1 MNLFDLAGSPAG
13 PASETCSRKACRSGA
28 EWQLLWNN
36 PKIHT
41 PERRKTWLACAEHRA
56 WLEDYLQT
64 RGLWKETVRMTA
76 SGAETGE
83 PGTGRAG

>member
-1 MNLFDLAGSPAG
+1 MNLFDLAGSGSGTAPPAG
-13 PASETCSRKACRSGA
+13 TVCSRKACRAGA

-41 PERRKTWLACAEHRA
+41 PERRKSWLACAEHKA

-64 RGLWKETVRMTA
+64 RGLWKETVGMNVP
-76 SGAETGE
+76 GE
-83 PGTGRAG
+83 VG